1 MLWPMRSV
9 FSPLLML
16 SADNS
21 LKSTF
26 APLYVKVTTKGGQS
40 QALLTRKAIS
50 GKLWRES
57 KGQEDKSCLILCH
70 YWLRKGEKL

>member
-21 LKSTF
+21 LKSSF
-26 APLYVKVTTKGGQS
+26 APFYVKVTTKGGQS
-40 QALLTRKAIS
+40 QALLKAF
-50 GKLWRES
+50 
-57 KGQEDKSCLILCH
+57 ILPQAATIFW
-70 YWLRKGEKL
+70 YRNGPSIRS